1 LSPTVAEIS
10 LPALRH
16 NLLEVVRRA
25 GPSAILA
32 VVKANAYGHGA
43 VPVSRALL
51 AAGAQRLGVATV
63 IEGVELREA
72 GITAPILVMS
82 GGFAGELP
90 ALLEYRLTPVLPSLE
105 TVMVLAQHVAGR
117 AASLPVHLKIDT
129 GMGRLGLSAREVEV
143 LLDGGWPSSL
153 RLEGVMSHLASAD
166 DRDATATE
174 EQLVQFRTLLE
185 IVKRA
190 GIVPIAHIAGSAGIL
205 RFPASHFDMV
215 RPGLMLYG
223 YTPGAMKVN
232 TLRPVLTWKTYVV
245 QVKRIAPGQAV
256 SYGGSF
262 IARRPTTAAVLAIGY
277 ADGYSRGLSNQG
289 RVLINGGI
297 APVIGRVC
305 MDLTMV
311 DVTELPSVK
320 ADDEVVLLG
329 RQGST
334 SITADDLADQL
345 GTISYEILTGIGP
358 RVRRVYRDG

>member
-10 LPALRH
+10 LPALRQ

-51 AAGAQRLGVATV
+51 AADAQRLGVATV
-63 IEGVELREA
+63 VEGVELREA
-72 GITAPILVMS
+72 GIAAPILVMS
-82 GGFAGELP
+82 GGFAGELS

-105 TVMVLAQHVAGR
+105 MVMVLARYVAGR
-117 AASLPVHLKIDT
+117 AAPLPVHLKIDT
-129 GMGRLGLSAREVEV
+129 GMGRLGLSAREVEA

-166 DRDATATE
+166 ERDTTGTE
-174 EQLVQFRTLLE
+174 EQLLRFRTTLE

-190 GIVPIAHIAGSAGIL
+190 GITPIAHIAGSAGIL

-223 YTPGAMKVN
+223 YAPGPMKVD
-232 TLRPVLTWKTYVV
+232 TLQPVLTWKTCVV

-262 IARRPTTAAVLAIGY
+262 VARRPTSVAVLAIGY

-289 RVLINGGI
+289 KVLINGGI
-297 APVIGRVC
+297 APVIGRIC

-320 ADDEVVLLG
+320 AQDEVVLLG
-329 RQGST
+329 RQGSM
-334 SITADDLADQL
+334 SVTADDLADQL

-358 RVRRVYRDG
+358 RVVRVYRE